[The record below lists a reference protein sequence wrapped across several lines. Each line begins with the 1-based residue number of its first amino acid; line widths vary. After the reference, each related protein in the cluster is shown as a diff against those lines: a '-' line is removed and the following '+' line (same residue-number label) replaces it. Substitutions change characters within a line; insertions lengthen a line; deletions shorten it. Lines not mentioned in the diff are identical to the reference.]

1 MNEVTHSGFKHAIL
15 SSLAHLYLSFTGATT
30 RINARFMPETNGF
43 IHAAWHSHLAL
54 MLYTLR
60 GQGISAL
67 VSRSADGEY
76 AARVTRKFGFN
87 TVRGS
92 SSRGGAQSVMEL
104 VDRGRQG
111 LPLAITPDGP
121 RGPRRK
127 AQHGIIYLAQ
137 KTGLAIMPVGVGLS
151 SRIVLNSWD
160 NFELPLPFGKAEIVY
175 GKPIKVSEGDQ
186 LEAKAKEL
194 EDSLNSLCDQ
204 ARSLLG

>member
-1 MNEVTHSGFKHAIL
+1 MNEVTHSGFKHSML
-15 SSLAHLYLSFTGATT
+15 SFLAHLYISFTGATT
-30 RINARFMPETNGF
+30 RIDTRVTPGMNGV
-43 IHAAWHSHLAL
+43 IYAAWHSQMAL
-54 MLYTLR
+54 LLYTLR
-60 GQGISAL
+60 GKGISAL

-76 AARVTRKFGFN
+76 AARVLRKFGFN

-104 VDRGRQG
+104 VERGLHG
-111 LPLAITPDGP
+111 FPLAITPDGP
-121 RGPRRK
+121 KGPKRR

-137 KTGLAIMPVGVGLS
+137 KTGMAILPIGVGLS

-175 GKPIKVSEGDQ
+175 GEPIKVSESDP

-194 EDSLNSLCDQ
+194 EDSLNSLCDR
-204 ARSLLG
+204 ARAMLG